1 MKIMDLYNISS
12 FLLIA
17 IFTSLLALFSGA
29 IVSYFRYAEYKNLL
43 LEIFSI
49 LLLLAL
55 ILLSIFVTPLY
66 FSIAVILLAILF
78 LSIGYLSV
86 YKKREIK

>member
-29 IVSYFRYAEYKNLL
+29 IISYFRYAEYKNLL

-55 ILLSIFVTPLY
+55 ILFSIFVTPLY

-78 LSIGYLSV
+78 LSIGYLSA

>member
-29 IVSYFRYAEYKNLL
+29 IISYFRYAEYKNLL

-49 LLLLAL
+49 VLLLAL
-55 ILLSIFVTPLY
+55 ILFSIFVTPLY

-78 LSIGYLSV
+78 LLIGYLSV

>member
-49 LLLLAL
+49 VLLLAL
-55 ILLSIFVTPLY
+55 ILFSIFVTPLY

>member
-29 IVSYFRYAEYKNLL
+29 IISYFRYAEYKNLL

-55 ILLSIFVTPLY
+55 ILFSIFVTPLY

>member
-29 IVSYFRYAEYKNLL
+29 IISYFRYAEYKNLL

-49 LLLLAL
+49 VLLLAL
-55 ILLSIFVTPLY
+55 ILFSIFVTPLY